1 VHLNK
6 GEIMF
11 KAIIFT
17 IALMVTVGSVAMGC
31 THNEVP
37 PVNTGDGS
45 PEAASALDSLKW
57 ELVRIDGEDLK
68 LVEGDKPFLSFDK
81 EKGSA
86 GGNTGC
92 NVFGGSYEQT
102 GENAIRIFD
111 TISTMRACIEDDRMT
126 VERKF
131 MAALLEVD
139 RFEIEDKSLKLFKGD
154 ALRLEFRGVKK
165 EN

>member
-1 VHLNK
+1 
-6 GEIMF
+6 MF
-11 KAIIFT
+11 KVFIFT
-17 IALMVTVGSVAMGC
+17 IALVAAVAAVAMGC

-37 PVNTGDGS
+37 PANTGDRS
-45 PEAASALDSLKW
+45 PEIVVGLDSLKW

-68 LVEGDKPFLSFDK
+68 LGEGDKPFLSFDK

-92 NVFGGSYEQT
+92 NVFGGSYELQ
-102 GENAIRIFD
+102 GENSIRIFD
-111 TISTMRACIEDDRMT
+111 TISTMRACIEDDRMS

-139 RFEIEDKSLKLFKGD
+139 RFEIEDKGLKMYKD
-154 ALRLEFRGVKK
+154 ETLRLEFRGVEKTD
-165 EN
+165 

>member
-1 VHLNK
+1 
-6 GEIMF
+6 MF
-11 KAIIFT
+11 KVFIFT
-17 IALMVTVGSVAMGC
+17 ITLVFTVAGVAMGC
-31 THNEVP
+31 THNEGP
-37 PVNTGDGS
+37 PANTDDGS
-45 PEAASALDSLKW
+45 PEAAIGLDSFKW
-57 ELVRIDGEDLK
+57 ELVRIDSEDVK
-68 LVEGDKPFLSFDK
+68 LGEGDKPFLSFDK

-111 TISTMRACIEDDRMT
+111 TVSTMRACIEDDRMS

-139 RFEIEDKSLKLFKGD
+139 RFEIEDKSLKLYKGD
-154 ALRLEFRGVKK
+154 ALRLEFRGVEK
-165 EN
+165 ED